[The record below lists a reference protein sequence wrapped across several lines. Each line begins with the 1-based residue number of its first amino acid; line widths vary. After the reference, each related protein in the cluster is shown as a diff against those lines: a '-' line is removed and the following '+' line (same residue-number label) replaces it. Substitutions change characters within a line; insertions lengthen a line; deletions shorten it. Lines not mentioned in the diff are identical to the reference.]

1 MIRQSRKEFEAIVN
15 QLNVNQTFV
24 ICTPKYIS
32 KYQICSIIPNTYGRI
47 TVVFKGTGFDVAMFK
62 RVNYLHELKE
72 KLIHYFIKGEIT
84 EITSNP
90 MSLSEF
96 KNELHKLKDGA
107 YLHLWNF
114 KDEVISYKV
123 IMNWDYNALYS
134 VILRD
139 LTKNDTS
146 YDITAR
152 NISQVIDTFID
163 LFKNDTYCRCEVVIP
178 GKSSNTTNESTG
190 IHPIIVITN
199 EDKIDLIQDN
209 SYIRLI
215 EPDETEHEYI
225 VSINPEALYTSQ
237 IVSLHDVHNADNN
250 PGYSSLDELK
260 CALRTDIKN
269 GKYSSIE
276 VIQLSPIYNIS
287 NYAYITP
294 DKDWVNGCISDED
307 RAKLSEPLKELN
319 NATESN
325 VYYPYKRYEIIQHK
339 DYGIGIVNDNTFTFN
354 NSRTSASCKFWN
366 SFKWKYLNKYCTQK
380 NISIYYPNITEIT
393 KQKLDCFIIFKNVK
407 TFKYLLKYLSA
418 PYLTKEIKKSILNG
432 RYKEQITKKYSI
444 PVIQIRQG
452 EIIDIIYVN
461 NKWFANIK
469 CYDINMS
476 DNTLIDTNTHKY
488 AKEES
493 KMKKIV
499 VNQTMEKRVNKT
511 NNTKYDV
518 ITTEVTVGN
527 INGKVTLS
535 AHDKDD
541 TKMAI
546 MYAICNAVVGGNFDT
561 AYDRYL
567 KHKQEEENPIADRT
581 CSYCGTVFNTI
592 QEKEEHEKL
601 EHIEKR
607 KARHERYLIR
617 KEAKRRLAEMEQEK
631 LDAEREKAIEAK
643 MEEMQKA
650 EKKNK

>member
-1 MIRQSRKEFEAIVN
+1 MIRQTEHEIEDVISKLTVGDKFTLYSKTVIPNNKQYRIVSYEDDVVCIRSLDTLKICGAFENIQACRHHLLCSYDNGSICGCVITNDNIVN
-15 QLNVNQTFV
+15 NNH
-24 ICTPKYIS
+24 S
-32 KYQICSIIPNTYGRI
+32 
-47 TVVFKGTGFDVAMFK
+47 
-62 RVNYLHELKE
+62 
-72 KLIHYFIKGEIT
+72 
-84 EITSNP
+84 
-90 MSLSEF
+90 
-96 KNELHKLKDGA
+96 
-107 YLHLWNF
+107 
-114 KDEVISYKV
+114 
-123 IMNWDYNALYS
+123 
-134 VILRD
+134 
-139 LTKNDTS
+139 
-146 YDITAR
+146 
-152 NISQVIDTFID
+152 NISSLI
-163 LFKNDTYCRCEVVIP
+163 N
-178 GKSSNTTNESTG
+178 
-190 IHPIIVITN
+190 ITN
-199 EDKIDLIQDN
+199 EDKVDLINYN
-209 SYIRLI
+209 SYIKLTDYTNTEYEYGVGTYASDYIGLYGVGNTTFNPYYENLDTLKRRLKDDI
-215 EPDETEHEYI
+215 
-225 VSINPEALYTSQ
+225 
-237 IVSLHDVHNADNN
+237 
-250 PGYSSLDELK
+250 SS
-260 CALRTDIKN
+260 
-269 GKYSSIE
+269 GKYTNIE
-276 VIQLSPIYNIS
+276 VVQSLEEPSTFSENFEKCTTNNSVTSESS
-287 NYAYITP
+287 N
-294 DKDWVNGCISDED
+294 
-307 RAKLSEPLKELN
+307 LN
-319 NATESN
+319 L
-325 VYYPYKRYEIIQHK
+325 YYPYKRYEIIQHK

-380 NISIYYPNITEIT
+380 SISIYYPNITEIA

-407 TFKYLLKYLSA
+407 TFKYLLKYLPA
-418 PYLTKEIKKSILNG
+418 PYLTKEIKKAILNG
-432 RYKEQITKKYSI
+432 RYKEQIEKKYSI

-452 EIIDIIYVN
+452 EIIDVIYVN

-488 AKEES
+488 IKEES
-493 KMKKIV
+493 KMKKIF
-499 VNQTMEKRVNKT
+499 VNQTTEKRVNKT

-581 CSYCGTVFNTI
+581 CSYCGMIFNTT

-617 KEAKRRLAEMEQEK
+617 KEAKRRLAEIEQEK

-643 MEEMQKA
+643 MKEMQKTD
-650 EKKNK
+650 KKSK

>member
-1 MIRQSRKEFEAIVN
+1 MIRQTEHEIEDVISKLTVGDKFTLYSKTVIPNNKQYRIVSYEDDVVCIRSLDTLKICGAFENIQACRHHLLCSYDNGSICGCVITNDNIVN
-15 QLNVNQTFV
+15 NNH
-24 ICTPKYIS
+24 S
-32 KYQICSIIPNTYGRI
+32 
-47 TVVFKGTGFDVAMFK
+47 
-62 RVNYLHELKE
+62 
-72 KLIHYFIKGEIT
+72 
-84 EITSNP
+84 
-90 MSLSEF
+90 
-96 KNELHKLKDGA
+96 
-107 YLHLWNF
+107 
-114 KDEVISYKV
+114 
-123 IMNWDYNALYS
+123 
-134 VILRD
+134 
-139 LTKNDTS
+139 
-146 YDITAR
+146 
-152 NISQVIDTFID
+152 NISSLI
-163 LFKNDTYCRCEVVIP
+163 N
-178 GKSSNTTNESTG
+178 
-190 IHPIIVITN
+190 ITN
-199 EDKIDLIQDN
+199 EDKVDLINYN
-209 SYIRLI
+209 SYIKLT
-215 EPDETEHEYI
+215 DYTNTEYEYVVGTYASEYPKLYGI
-225 VSINPEALYTSQ
+225 GSTKFNPPCYDDLDALKKC
-237 IVSLHDVHNADNN
+237 LKADIR
-250 PGYSSLDELK
+250 S
-260 CALRTDIKN
+260 
-269 GKYSSIE
+269 GKYTNIE
-276 VIQLSPIYNIS
+276 VVQSLEEPSTFS
-287 NYAYITP
+287 NDFKNCTTNNSTSSESSNP
-294 DKDWVNGCISDED
+294 D
-307 RAKLSEPLKELN
+307 L
-319 NATESN
+319 
-325 VYYPYKRYEIIQHK
+325 YYPYKRYEIIQHK

-380 NISIYYPNITEIT
+380 SISIYYPNITEIA

-407 TFKYLLKYLSA
+407 TFKYLLKYLPA
-418 PYLTKEIKKSILNG
+418 PYLTKEIKKAILNG
-432 RYKEQITKKYSI
+432 RYKEQIEKKYNI

-476 DNTLIDTNTHKY
+476 DNTLIDTNIHKY

-493 KMKKIV
+493 KMKKIF
-499 VNQTMEKRVNKT
+499 VNQTTEKRVNKT
-511 NNTKYDV
+511 NNTKYNV

-527 INGKVTLS
+527 LNGKVTLS

-581 CSYCGTVFNTI
+581 CSYCGMVFNTT

-643 MEEMQKA
+643 MKEIQKT

>member
-1 MIRQSRKEFEAIVN
+1 MIRQTEHEIEDVISKLTVGDKFTLYSKTVIPNNKQYRIVSYEDDVVCIRSLDTLKICGAFENIQACRHHLLCSYDNGSICGCVITNDNIVN
-15 QLNVNQTFV
+15 NNHSN
-24 ICTPKYIS
+24 IS
-32 KYQICSIIPNTYGRI
+32 SIIT
-47 TVVFKGTGFDVAMFK
+47 
-62 RVNYLHELKE
+62 
-72 KLIHYFIKGEIT
+72 
-84 EITSNP
+84 
-90 MSLSEF
+90 
-96 KNELHKLKDGA
+96 
-107 YLHLWNF
+107 
-114 KDEVISYKV
+114 
-123 IMNWDYNALYS
+123 
-134 VILRD
+134 
-139 LTKNDTS
+139 
-146 YDITAR
+146 
-152 NISQVIDTFID
+152 
-163 LFKNDTYCRCEVVIP
+163 
-178 GKSSNTTNESTG
+178 
-190 IHPIIVITN
+190 ITN
-199 EDKIDLIQDN
+199 EDKVDLINYN
-209 SYIRLI
+209 SHIKLTDYTNTEYEYVVGAYASNYIGLYGVGNTTFNPYYENLDALKRRLKDDI
-215 EPDETEHEYI
+215 
-225 VSINPEALYTSQ
+225 
-237 IVSLHDVHNADNN
+237 
-250 PGYSSLDELK
+250 SS
-260 CALRTDIKN
+260 
-269 GKYSSIE
+269 GKYTNIE
-276 VIQLSPIYNIS
+276 VVQSLEEPSTFSENFEKCTTNNSITTEIS
-287 NYAYITP
+287 NP
-294 DKDWVNGCISDED
+294 D
-307 RAKLSEPLKELN
+307 L
-319 NATESN
+319 
-325 VYYPYKRYEIIQHK
+325 YYPYKRYEIIQHK

-407 TFKYLLKYLSA
+407 TFKYLLKYLPA

-432 RYKEQITKKYSI
+432 RYKEQIEKKYNI

-476 DNTLIDTNTHKY
+476 DNTLIDTNIHKY

-493 KMKKIV
+493 KMKKIF
-499 VNQTMEKRVNKT
+499 VNQTTEKRVNKT
-511 NNTKYDV
+511 NNTKYNV

-527 INGKVTLS
+527 LNGKVTLS

-581 CSYCGTVFNTI
+581 CSYCGMIFNTT

-617 KEAKRRLAEMEQEK
+617 KEAKRRLAEIEQEK
-631 LDAEREKAIEAK
+631 LEAEREKAIEAK
-643 MEEMQKA
+643 MKEMQKT

>member
-1 MIRQSRKEFEAIVN
+1 MDVISKLTVGDKFTLYSKTVIPNNKQYRINGYEDDVVCIRSLDTLKICGAFENIQACRHHLLCSYDNGSICGCVITNDNIVN
-15 QLNVNQTFV
+15 NNH
-24 ICTPKYIS
+24 S
-32 KYQICSIIPNTYGRI
+32 
-47 TVVFKGTGFDVAMFK
+47 
-62 RVNYLHELKE
+62 
-72 KLIHYFIKGEIT
+72 
-84 EITSNP
+84 
-90 MSLSEF
+90 
-96 KNELHKLKDGA
+96 
-107 YLHLWNF
+107 
-114 KDEVISYKV
+114 
-123 IMNWDYNALYS
+123 
-134 VILRD
+134 
-139 LTKNDTS
+139 
-146 YDITAR
+146 
-152 NISQVIDTFID
+152 NIS
-163 LFKNDTYCRCEVVIP
+163 
-178 GKSSNTTNESTG
+178 
-190 IHPIIVITN
+190 PIINITN
-199 EDKIDLIQDN
+199 EDKVDLINYN
-209 SYIRLI
+209 SYIKLT
-215 EPDETEHEYI
+215 DYTNTEYEYVVGTYELWYPKLYGI
-225 VSINPEALYTSQ
+225 GSTKFNPPCYNDLDALKKC
-237 IVSLHDVHNADNN
+237 LKADIR
-250 PGYSSLDELK
+250 S
-260 CALRTDIKN
+260 
-269 GKYSSIE
+269 GKYTNIE
-276 VIQLSPIYNIS
+276 VIQSLEEPSTFSKDFENCTTNNS
-287 NYAYITP
+287 NP
-294 DKDWVNGCISDED
+294 D
-307 RAKLSEPLKELN
+307 L
-319 NATESN
+319 
-325 VYYPYKRYEIIQHK
+325 YYPYKRYEIIQHK

-380 NISIYYPNITEIT
+380 SISIYYPNITEIA

-407 TFKYLLKYLSA
+407 TFKYLLKYLPA

-432 RYKEQITKKYSI
+432 RYKEQIEKKYSI

-476 DNTLIDTNTHKY
+476 DNKLIDTNTHKY
-488 AKEES
+488 VKEES
-493 KMKKIV
+493 KMREIF
-499 VNQTMEKRVNKT
+499 VNQTTEKRVNKT

-535 AHDKDD
+535 AHDKND

-567 KHKQEEENPIADRT
+567 KHKREEENPIADRT
-581 CSYCGTVFNTI
+581 CSYCGMIFNTI

-643 MEEMQKA
+643 MKEMQKV

>member
-1 MIRQSRKEFEAIVN
+1 MIRQAEHEITDV
-15 QLNVNQTFV
+15 
-24 ICTPKYIS
+24 IS
-32 KYQICSIIPNTYGRI
+32 KLTVGDKFTLYSKTATRNNKQYRI
-47 TVVFKGTGFDVAMFK
+47 VGYEDDTVCV
-62 RVNYLHELKE
+62 R
-72 KLIHYFIKGEIT
+72 
-84 EITSNP
+84 
-90 MSLSEF
+90 SLST
-96 KNELHKLKDGA
+96 LKICQA
-107 YLHLWNF
+107 FENIQILRCNL
-114 KDEVISYKV
+114 
-123 IMNWDYNALYS
+123 LYS
-134 VILRD
+134 YNSGSICGCVIN
-139 LTKNDTS
+139 NDIIDNNNRS
-146 YDITAR
+146 
-152 NISQVIDTFID
+152 NIS
-163 LFKNDTYCRCEVVIP
+163 
-178 GKSSNTTNESTG
+178 
-190 IHPIIVITN
+190 PIINITN
-199 EDKIDLIQDN
+199 EDKVDLINFN
-209 SYIRLI
+209 SYIKLTDCDNR
-215 EPDETEHEYI
+215 EYEYAVGTYASEYI
-225 VSINPEALYTSQ
+225 GLYGVGNTTFNPYYENLDTLKRQ
-237 IVSLHDVHNADNN
+237 LKADIR
-250 PGYSSLDELK
+250 S
-260 CALRTDIKN
+260 
-269 GKYSSIE
+269 GKYTNIE
-276 VIQLSPIYNIS
+276 VVQSLEEPSTFSKDFENCTTNNS
-287 NYAYITP
+287 NP
-294 DKDWVNGCISDED
+294 D
-307 RAKLSEPLKELN
+307 L
-319 NATESN
+319 
-325 VYYPYKRYEIIQHK
+325 YYPYKRYEIIQHK

-380 NISIYYPNITEIT
+380 SISIYYPNITEIA

-432 RYKEQITKKYSI
+432 RYKEQIEKKYNI

-488 AKEES
+488 VKEES

-499 VNQTMEKRVNKT
+499 VNQTTEKRVNKT

-518 ITTEVTVGN
+518 ITTEVTVGDLK
-527 INGKVTLS
+527 GKVTLS
-535 AHDKDD
+535 VHDKND

-581 CSYCGTVFNTI
+581 CSYCGMIFNTI

-607 KARHERYLIR
+607 KARHERYLVR

-643 MEEMQKA
+643 MKEMQKA
-650 EKKNK
+650 EKKK

>member
-1 MIRQSRKEFEAIVN
+1 MIRQTEHEIKDV
-15 QLNVNQTFV
+15 
-24 ICTPKYIS
+24 IS
-32 KYQICSIIPNTYGRI
+32 KLTVGDKFTLYSETAARNNKQYRIISYEGDKVRVKNLNTLKICGTFENIQILRCHLLYSYYGGSICSCVINDDTINQ
-47 TVVFKGTGFDVAMFK
+47 
-62 RVNYLHELKE
+62 
-72 KLIHYFIKGEIT
+72 
-84 EITSNP
+84 
-90 MSLSEF
+90 MSLSAF
-96 KNELHKLKDGA
+96 KAELSKLD
-107 YLHLWNF
+107 YNTLLHLYTLDN
-114 KDEVISYKV
+114 KEKIYKLEYV
-123 IMNWDYNALYS
+123 EPVSGYDDPYNVCLVEIERPTDLSIRAKTLLQLIDY
-134 VILRD
+134 IC
-139 LTKNDTS
+139 K
-146 YDITAR
+146 
-152 NISQVIDTFID
+152 
-163 LFKNDTYCRCEVVIP
+163 LFEQDTYCSCKVEII
-178 GKSSNTTNESTG
+178 NESLDNNG
-190 IHPIIVITN
+190 HSNSSSLIHITN
-199 EDKIDLIQDN
+199 EDKVDLINYN
-209 SYIRLI
+209 SYIKLTDYDNR
-215 EPDETEHEYI
+215 EYEY
-225 VSINPEALYTSQ
+225 VVGTYASEYTGLYGVGNTTFNPYYENLDTLKRQ
-237 IVSLHDVHNADNN
+237 LKADIR
-250 PGYSSLDELK
+250 S
-260 CALRTDIKN
+260 
-269 GKYSSIE
+269 GKYTNIE
-276 VIQLSPIYNIS
+276 VVRSLEEPF
-287 NYAYITP
+287 A
-294 DKDWVNGCISDED
+294 
-307 RAKLSEPLKELN
+307 LSENCTTYNSTTL
-319 NATESN
+319 ESSN
-325 VYYPYKRYEIIQHK
+325 SDLYYPYKRYEIIQHK

-354 NSRTSASCKFWN
+354 NSRISASCKFWN

-407 TFKYLLKYLSA
+407 TFKYLLKYLPA

-432 RYKEQITKKYSI
+432 RYKEQIEKKYNI

-488 AKEES
+488 GKEES

-499 VNQTMEKRVNKT
+499 VNQTTEKRVNKT

-561 AYDRYL
+561 AYDKYL

-581 CSYCGTVFNTI
+581 CSYCGMTFNTI
-592 QEKEEHEKL
+592 QEREEHEKL

-643 MEEMQKA
+643 MKEMQKA

>member
-1 MIRQSRKEFEAIVN
+1 MIRQTEHEIKDVISRLTVGDKFTLYSKTVIPNNKQYRIVSYEDDVVCIRSLDTLKICGAFENIQACRHHLLCSYDNGSICGCVITNDNIVN
-15 QLNVNQTFV
+15 NNH
-24 ICTPKYIS
+24 S
-32 KYQICSIIPNTYGRI
+32 
-47 TVVFKGTGFDVAMFK
+47 
-62 RVNYLHELKE
+62 
-72 KLIHYFIKGEIT
+72 
-84 EITSNP
+84 
-90 MSLSEF
+90 
-96 KNELHKLKDGA
+96 
-107 YLHLWNF
+107 
-114 KDEVISYKV
+114 
-123 IMNWDYNALYS
+123 
-134 VILRD
+134 
-139 LTKNDTS
+139 
-146 YDITAR
+146 
-152 NISQVIDTFID
+152 NISSLI
-163 LFKNDTYCRCEVVIP
+163 N
-178 GKSSNTTNESTG
+178 
-190 IHPIIVITN
+190 ITN
-199 EDKIDLIQDN
+199 EDKVDLINYN
-209 SYIRLI
+209 SYIKLT
-215 EPDETEHEYI
+215 DYTNTEYEYVVGTYELEYPKLYGI
-225 VSINPEALYTSQ
+225 GSTKFNPPCYNDLDALKKC
-237 IVSLHDVHNADNN
+237 LKADIR
-250 PGYSSLDELK
+250 S
-260 CALRTDIKN
+260 
-269 GKYSSIE
+269 GKYTNIE
-276 VIQLSPIYNIS
+276 VVPSLEEPSTFS
-287 NYAYITP
+287 NDFKNCTTNNSTSSESSNP
-294 DKDWVNGCISDED
+294 D
-307 RAKLSEPLKELN
+307 L
-319 NATESN
+319 
-325 VYYPYKRYEIIQHK
+325 YYPYKRYEIIQHK

-380 NISIYYPNITEIT
+380 SISIYYPNITEIA

-407 TFKYLLKYLSA
+407 TFKYLLKYLPV
-418 PYLTKEIKKSILNG
+418 PYLTKEIKKAILNG

-488 AKEES
+488 IKEES
-493 KMKKIV
+493 KMKKIF
-499 VNQTMEKRVNKT
+499 VNQTTEKRVNKT

-561 AYDRYL
+561 AYDKYL

-581 CSYCGTVFNTI
+581 CSYCGMIFNTT

-617 KEAKRRLAEMEQEK
+617 KEAKRRLAEIEQEK

-643 MEEMQKA
+643 MKEMQKTD
-650 EKKNK
+650 KKSK

>member
-1 MIRQSRKEFEAIVN
+1 MIRQTEHEIEDVISKLTVGDKFTLYSKTVIPNNKQYRIVSYEDDVVCIRSLDTLKICGAFENIQACRHHLLCSYDNGSICGCVITNDNIVN
-15 QLNVNQTFV
+15 NNH
-24 ICTPKYIS
+24 S
-32 KYQICSIIPNTYGRI
+32 
-47 TVVFKGTGFDVAMFK
+47 
-62 RVNYLHELKE
+62 
-72 KLIHYFIKGEIT
+72 
-84 EITSNP
+84 
-90 MSLSEF
+90 
-96 KNELHKLKDGA
+96 
-107 YLHLWNF
+107 
-114 KDEVISYKV
+114 
-123 IMNWDYNALYS
+123 
-134 VILRD
+134 
-139 LTKNDTS
+139 
-146 YDITAR
+146 
-152 NISQVIDTFID
+152 NISSLI
-163 LFKNDTYCRCEVVIP
+163 N
-178 GKSSNTTNESTG
+178 
-190 IHPIIVITN
+190 ITN
-199 EDKIDLIQDN
+199 EDKVDLINYN
-209 SYIRLI
+209 SYIKLTDYTNTEYEYVVGAYASNYIGLYGVGNTTFNPYYENLDALKRRLKDDI
-215 EPDETEHEYI
+215 
-225 VSINPEALYTSQ
+225 
-237 IVSLHDVHNADNN
+237 
-250 PGYSSLDELK
+250 SS
-260 CALRTDIKN
+260 
-269 GKYSSIE
+269 GKYTNIE
-276 VIQLSPIYNIS
+276 VVQSLEEPSTFSENFEKCTTNNSVTSESS
-287 NYAYITP
+287 N
-294 DKDWVNGCISDED
+294 
-307 RAKLSEPLKELN
+307 LN
-319 NATESN
+319 L
-325 VYYPYKRYEIIQHK
+325 YYPYKRYEIIQHK

-380 NISIYYPNITEIT
+380 SISIYYPNITEIA

-407 TFKYLLKYLSA
+407 TFKYLLKYLPA
-418 PYLTKEIKKSILNG
+418 PYLTKEIKKAILNG
-432 RYKEQITKKYSI
+432 RYKEQIEKKYSI

-452 EIIDIIYVN
+452 EIIDVIYVN

-488 AKEES
+488 IKEES
-493 KMKKIV
+493 KMKKIF
-499 VNQTMEKRVNKT
+499 VNQTTEKRVNKT

-581 CSYCGTVFNTI
+581 CSYCGMIFNTT

-617 KEAKRRLAEMEQEK
+617 KEAKRRLAEIEQEK

-643 MEEMQKA
+643 MKEMQKTD
-650 EKKNK
+650 KKSK

>member
-1 MIRQSRKEFEAIVN
+1 MIRQTEHEIEDVISKLTVGDKFTLYSKTVIPNNKQYRIVSYEDDVVCIRSLDTLKICGAFENIQACRHHLLCSYDNGSICGCVITNDNIVN
-15 QLNVNQTFV
+15 NNH
-24 ICTPKYIS
+24 S
-32 KYQICSIIPNTYGRI
+32 
-47 TVVFKGTGFDVAMFK
+47 
-62 RVNYLHELKE
+62 
-72 KLIHYFIKGEIT
+72 
-84 EITSNP
+84 
-90 MSLSEF
+90 
-96 KNELHKLKDGA
+96 
-107 YLHLWNF
+107 
-114 KDEVISYKV
+114 
-123 IMNWDYNALYS
+123 
-134 VILRD
+134 
-139 LTKNDTS
+139 
-146 YDITAR
+146 
-152 NISQVIDTFID
+152 NISSLI
-163 LFKNDTYCRCEVVIP
+163 N
-178 GKSSNTTNESTG
+178 
-190 IHPIIVITN
+190 ITN
-199 EDKIDLIQDN
+199 EDKVDLINYN
-209 SYIRLI
+209 SYIKLTDYTNTEYEYVVGTYASDYIGLYGVGNTTFNPYYENLDTLKRRLKDDI
-215 EPDETEHEYI
+215 
-225 VSINPEALYTSQ
+225 
-237 IVSLHDVHNADNN
+237 
-250 PGYSSLDELK
+250 SS
-260 CALRTDIKN
+260 
-269 GKYSSIE
+269 GKYTNIE
-276 VIQLSPIYNIS
+276 VIQSLEEPSTFSENFEKCTTNNSVTSESS
-287 NYAYITP
+287 N
-294 DKDWVNGCISDED
+294 
-307 RAKLSEPLKELN
+307 LN
-319 NATESN
+319 L
-325 VYYPYKRYEIIQHK
+325 YYPYKRYEIIQHK

-354 NSRTSASCKFWN
+354 NSRTSASCKFCN

-380 NISIYYPNITEIT
+380 NISIYYPNITEIA

-407 TFKYLLKYLSA
+407 TFKYLLKYLPA

-432 RYKEQITKKYSI
+432 RYKEQIEKKYSI

-488 AKEES
+488 IKEES
-493 KMKKIV
+493 KMKKIF
-499 VNQTMEKRVNKT
+499 VNQTTEKRVNKT

-581 CSYCGTVFNTI
+581 CSYCGMIFNTT

-617 KEAKRRLAEMEQEK
+617 KEAKRRLAEIEQEK

-643 MEEMQKA
+643 MKEMQKTD
-650 EKKNK
+650 KKSK

>member
-1 MIRQSRKEFEAIVN
+1 MIRQTAHEIKDVISKLTVGDKFTLYSKTITPNNKQYRIVSYEDDVVCIRSLDTLKICSAFENIQACRHHLLCSYDNGSICGCVITNDNIVN
-15 QLNVNQTFV
+15 NNH
-24 ICTPKYIS
+24 S
-32 KYQICSIIPNTYGRI
+32 
-47 TVVFKGTGFDVAMFK
+47 
-62 RVNYLHELKE
+62 
-72 KLIHYFIKGEIT
+72 
-84 EITSNP
+84 
-90 MSLSEF
+90 
-96 KNELHKLKDGA
+96 
-107 YLHLWNF
+107 
-114 KDEVISYKV
+114 
-123 IMNWDYNALYS
+123 
-134 VILRD
+134 
-139 LTKNDTS
+139 
-146 YDITAR
+146 
-152 NISQVIDTFID
+152 NISSLI
-163 LFKNDTYCRCEVVIP
+163 N
-178 GKSSNTTNESTG
+178 
-190 IHPIIVITN
+190 ITN
-199 EDKIDLIQDN
+199 EDKVDLINYN
-209 SYIRLI
+209 SHIKLTDYTNTEYEYVVGTYASDYIGLYGVGNTTFNPYYENLDTLKRRLKDDI
-215 EPDETEHEYI
+215 
-225 VSINPEALYTSQ
+225 
-237 IVSLHDVHNADNN
+237 
-250 PGYSSLDELK
+250 SS
-260 CALRTDIKN
+260 
-269 GKYSSIE
+269 GKYTNIE
-276 VIQLSPIYNIS
+276 VVQSLEEPSTFSENFEKCITNNSVTLEIS
-287 NYAYITP
+287 NP
-294 DKDWVNGCISDED
+294 D
-307 RAKLSEPLKELN
+307 L
-319 NATESN
+319 
-325 VYYPYKRYEIIQHK
+325 YYPYKRYEIIQHK

-380 NISIYYPNITEIT
+380 SISIYYPNITEIA
-393 KQKLDCFIIFKNVK
+393 KQKLDCFIIFKNTK
-407 TFKYLLKYLSA
+407 TFKYLLKYLPA

-432 RYKEQITKKYSI
+432 RYKEQIEKKYNI

-488 AKEES
+488 VKEES
-493 KMKKIV
+493 KMKKIS
-499 VNQTMEKRVNKT
+499 VNQTTEKRVNKT

-535 AHDKDD
+535 AHDKND

-581 CSYCGTVFNTI
+581 CSYCGMIFNTI

-643 MEEMQKA
+643 MKEMQKV